1 MRRRRARRLLAGA
14 IVATLAGAVLALV
27 PRPSL
32 SVQREMHVV
41 DDAPLLSAVASAS
54 DVRAHRE
61 SVSEFRMIGISWAG
75 NEKHDIRVRT
85 VHAGTWSAWT
95 TVGATDSG
103 PDPRTREARQTPA
116 RTASEPL
123 WVGQADGYQIDVPS
137 GLTALRVHLVREG
150 GARLKLKTTE
160 STAHAASMPAINGR

>member
-1 MRRRRARRLLAGA
+1 MRAPARMVGFHCGKCPCWSELRRNCTHGKNWN
-14 IVATLAGAVLALV
+14 VASDTLGFWAWNPPASWLYGCTAVI
-27 PRPSL
+27 RPSL
-32 SVQREMHVV
+32 SGQREMHVV

-137 GLTALRVHLVREG
+137 GLTA
-150 GARLKLKTTE
+150 
-160 STAHAASMPAINGR
+160 